1 MAVFLVA
8 VAVVAC
14 LAGYGVR
21 KVTLSNDDSGTST
34 PTAASTATPT
44 TPTAPSALTGL
55 NAEVVAI
62 KLAAT
67 GLPLR
72 TVRVYTAD
80 SDPNQLFGKPGGYT
94 SKIEFA
100 DARTGVNLNGVTN
113 QDPVE
118 IGGSIEVFANA
129 ANADARLQQ
138 LRQISAAGGQ
148 LTQEVDFRQDG
159 VVLRLS
165 RYLAQT
171 QTQAYGTALTALAK
185 PPPAA

>member
-1 MAVFLVA
+1 VAVFLVA

-21 KVTLSNDDSGTST
+21 KVTLSDGDSGTST
-34 PTAASTATPT
+34 PTAASTAGA

-129 ANADARLQQ
+129 ASADARLQQ

-165 RYLAQT
+165 RYLAQA
-171 QTQAYGTALTALAK
+171 QTQAYGTALTALAT